1 MLLIPILI
9 LIPSLNHILIL
20 ILSSYHP
27 RLCYCNMG
35 CTCSKSST
43 IEDCREWITNKLS
56 CCTRT
61 LDLNI
66 SHLNSSKRVG
76 GVRVTD
82 KSLDDYDVKVSSI
95 DKEDNNSIQPYDDQ
109 TGKKIEKPE
118 LIIIEHPAIGRIPKA
133 GEAEQVSA
141 GWPDWLSS
149 VAGEAIKGWI
159 PRSANTFERLHKIGQ
174 GTYSTVYKARDV
186 TNQKIVALKKVYFDS
201 FNHESIKFM
210 ARKILILRRLNHRN
224 IIKLD
229 SLITSQTSHSLYL
242 VFEYMEYDLKGLA
255 SNPAIKFSESQVVIG
270 LDHCHSHGVLH
281 RDIKGS
287 NILIDN
293 NNVLKIADFG
303 LTSFFD
309 PHHSVS
315 LTSRVVTLWYR
326 PPELLLG
333 ENHYGVAVDLWSTGC
348 ILELYS
354 GKPILPG
361 KIEVEQIHRIFKL
374 CGSPSDDYWLKLSL
388 PLSMVFKS
396 PHHYRRCIANTFK
409 DY

>member
-1 MLLIPILI
+1 
-9 LIPSLNHILIL
+9 
-20 ILSSYHP
+20 
-27 RLCYCNMG
+27 MG

-255 SNPAIKFSESQVVIG
+255 SNPAIKFSESQ
-270 LDHCHSHGVLH
+270 
-281 RDIKGS
+281 
-287 NILIDN
+287 
-293 NNVLKIADFG
+293 LKC
-303 LTSFFD
+303 
-309 PHHSVS
+309 
-315 LTSRVVTLWYR
+315 YM
-326 PPELLLG
+326 
-333 ENHYGVAVDLWSTGC
+333 
-348 ILELYS
+348 
-354 GKPILPG
+354 
-361 KIEVEQIHRIFKL
+361 Q
-374 CGSPSDDYWLKLSL
+374 
-388 PLSMVFKS
+388 
-396 PHHYRRCIANTFK
+396 
-409 DY
+409 